1 MRKLLFPWLGVLLL
15 LACRTSPEAKVPY
28 LFSTA
33 TPKSVG
39 VSEAGLHSL
48 DSLLTAYVELG
59 KVPFIQTLIL
69 RQGKIVYQSEK
80 GYLDPT
86 RQKPLPEDGIFRMAS
101 MTKPVTTVA
110 ALILHDEGKLD
121 LDAPISGHLPGFAEV
136 KVIQDFQP
144 EDSSFQTV
152 PLKRPITTRD
162 LLTHTSGLGYGF
174 IQPAA
179 GMHYQPEGIV
189 DGFTTQAL
197 TIQENVER
205 LSHMPLLHQPGEQWT
220 YGLGIDVAGA
230 IVEKISGQSLG
241 GFMAERIFEPL
252 GMKDSYFHLPEGK
265 IDRLVPVIAN
275 GDSGTFLTL
284 EQIDPAIEDTFN
296 YPIEGAKTFQ
306 PGGAGLCMT
315 ADDYARFGQMLAN
328 LGELNGVRIL
338 KEETVKMMADNN
350 LEMDYFEE
358 ERRFGLGVFST
369 LAGADALH
377 PDLPGAFGWGGYF
390 QTSHWSD
397 PSEELVGVILCQM
410 PDNAPYAG
418 ELRQLAQ
425 QKVYEALRNRKM

>member
-1 MRKLLFPWLGVLLL
+1 MRKLLLPLVLILPL
-15 LACRTSPEAKVPY
+15 VACRPSPKAKVPVP
-28 LFSTA
+28 FSTA
-33 TPKSVG
+33 LPESVG
-39 VSEAGLHSL
+39 VSETGLQSL
-48 DSLLTAYVELG
+48 DSLLTVYVETG

-80 GYLDPT
+80 GYLDPAK
-86 RQKPLPEDGIFRMAS
+86 QNPLPKDGIFRMAS

-121 LDAPISGHLPGFAEV
+121 LDAPISKYFPGFAKVEV
-136 KVIQDFQP
+136 MQDFQP

-189 DGFTTQAL
+189 DGFTMQAL
-197 TIQENVER
+197 TIQENVEK

-241 GFMAERIFEPL
+241 SFMAERIFEPL
-252 GMKDSYFHLPEGK
+252 DMEDSYFHLPEEK
-265 IDRLVPVIAN
+265 ISRLLPVIAN

-284 EQIDPAIEDTFN
+284 GQIDPAIEDTFN
-296 YPIEGAKTFQ
+296 YPIQGAKTFQ

-315 ADDYARFGQMLAN
+315 ANDYARFGQMLAN

-338 KEETVKMMADNN
+338 KEETVKMMAGNN
-350 LEMDYFEE
+350 LEMEYFEE
-358 ERRFGLGVFST
+358 GRRFGLGVFST
-369 LAGADALH
+369 LADQEALH

-397 PSEELVGVILCQM
+397 PSEALVGVILCQM
-410 PDNAPYAG
+410 PNEAPYAG
-418 ELRQLAQ
+418 EVRQLAQ
-425 QKVYEALRNRKM
+425 QMVYEAL